1 MSIPTRHRRI
11 LLLSALTAAL
21 LLAFRLT
28 APQGHP
34 AWDRAILD
42 WFGQIRSNELDHV
55 FTLLTWLGS
64 LLVLGPLAAFIVW
77 RLARLQRL
85 QHAWLLL
92 LSLGGV
98 AIIGRLAKAWIARP
112 RPDFHSWLITLP
124 IDSAYPSLHALQA
137 TAFFLALA
145 LIVGNR
151 GFWPL
156 AIGMAIIIALSRL
169 YLQVHFPSDIAA
181 GMLGA
186 TIWTLAVYWTQEKR
200 HEK

>member
-1 MSIPTRHRRI
+1 MTRHRRI
-11 LLLSALTAAL
+11 LFLSVLAVAL

-28 APQGHP
+28 APQSHLE
-34 AWDRAILD
+34 WDRAILD
-42 WFGQIRSNELDHV
+42 WFGQIRSNELDRA

-64 LLVLGPLAAFIVW
+64 LLVLGPLAALIAW
-77 RLARLQRL
+77 RLARHQR
-85 QHAWLLL
+85 QPDAWLLL

-98 AIIGRLAKAWIARP
+98 AIIGRLAKGWIARP
-112 RPDFHSWLITLP
+112 RPDFHSWLTTLP

-145 LIVGNR
+145 LIVGR
-151 GFWPL
+151 GGFWPL
-156 AIGMAIIIALSRL
+156 TIGMAIMIALSRL

-186 TIWTLAVYWTQEKR
+186 TIWTLAIYWTQERR